1 MARPRLHASDAL
13 LDAAETL
20 IVEDG
25 RSGLTVRTLAARTGA
40 SNGSIYHAFG
50 SLENVVAQAWLRR
63 ARQFLELQRT
73 GVDAELAAGD
83 AVAAVQAA
91 ADTPARLYGIEP
103 SAARLLTALDRAAV
117 LTDGVPDAV
126 AADLRGLDRDLAAIL
141 RRLAEAVWDRTD
153 RVAVDVVTTCVVRLP
168 AALLFPGIRAG
179 RVSPLSRQQLAAAVA
194 AVLDCPL
201 TPQES

>member
-168 AALLFPGIRAG
+168 AALLFPRIRAG
-179 RVSPLSRQQLAAAVA
+179 RVPPLSRQQLAAAVA